1 MRAVFRIC
9 GNESQP
15 GLQLVEKKATPLV
28 NCPGSIKANV
38 CLSMM
43 DDPLFKG
50 SLKLHNAPL
59 AKGLKPYDPPTSLCS
74 GPTTSSPPPPIP
86 FDQSQILKKFAT
98 YISFGSLGSRHW
110 FFLVSERSLKLSEMC
125 FHPGFDRQIVSCWS
139 LPFPCAG

>member
-1 MRAVFRIC
+1 MRAIFRIC

-59 AKGLKPYDPPTSLCS
+59 AKGLKPHDSPTSLCS
-74 GPTTSSPPPPIP
+74 GPTTPSPPPKYLLTSPK
-86 FDQSQILKKFAT
+86 FLKKLLLT
-98 YISFGSLGSRHW
+98 
-110 FFLVSERSLKLSEMC
+110 FLLA
-125 FHPGFDRQIVSCWS
+125 P
-139 LPFPCAG
+139 